1 MSVNI
6 SFIKLKGKVTDNYTK
21 TLKNWRNKD
30 VNWYDLPKVMGNSN
44 IQFSPYRWVNGAKTK
59 TNFLLNRT
67 NCLVLDIDDGLEIHQ
82 FQKMY
87 KKYKY
92 ILATTKSHQ
101 RDKKGVVTDRYRVI
115 IPAINIDDNADV
127 HFRAVSLIAP
137 FSDPQVLSYTAS
149 FLGTDD
155 CIIIKN
161 DGKSFDM
168 FKANSL
174 AREQL
179 SEELRQREAKKIDKD
194 LLDSHYRGLTLDA
207 LKEQLTFESV
217 VDILESVG
225 LEVIGNK
232 LSLRDERTKSVKIYT
247 DGSMYDF
254 GDSKNYDIFQ
264 VLMDFNDM
272 NFRSSM
278 KYVQKFL

>member
-30 VNWYDLPKVMGNSN
+30 VSWYDLPKVMGNSN

-59 TNFLLNRT
+59 TNFLLNKT
-67 NCLVLDIDDGLEIHQ
+67 NCLVLDVDDGLEIHQ

-194 LLDSHYRGLTLDA
+194 LLDSHYGGLTLDA

-264 VLMDFNDM
+264 VLMDFNGM

>member
-1 MSVNI
+1 MFI
-6 SFIKLKGKVTDNYTK
+6 SFIKLKHKVTDDYTK
-21 TLKNWRNKD
+21 SLKGFKSKYVAWEDMR
-30 VNWYDLPKVMGNSN
+30 KVMSNSK
-44 IQFSPYRWVNGAKTK
+44 IQYSNVEWKNGVKTK
-59 TNFLLNRT
+59 DNFDMSKLTHLIF
-67 NCLVLDIDDGLEIHQ
+67 DIDEDIKIPQ
-82 FQKMY
+82 FQKMF
-87 KKYKY
+87 KKYKWV
-92 ILATTKSHQ
+92 LGTTKSHL
-101 RDKKGVVTDRYRVI
+101 KGKHGDANSHCFRVC
-115 IPAINIDDNADV
+115 IPVINVDMNADV

-137 FSDPQVLSYTAS
+137 FTDSQTLTRTAAY
-149 FLGTDD
+149 LGYDES
-155 CIIIKN
+155 IIIYN

-194 LLDSHYRGLTLDA
+194 LLDSHYGGLTLDA

-264 VLMDFNDM
+264 VLMDFNGM